1 MLIKFRSQNS
11 AEFVMFGEVAL
22 QLIALMGHGGS
33 VPGAIAADDVP
44 AALARLQ
51 QALTAA
57 PAPPAA
63 NTTDKADD
71 SGERKVGL
79 QQRAAPLLAMLSHA
93 ITAKSYVMWDK

>member
-1 MLIKFRSQNS
+1 
-11 AEFVMFGEVAL
+11 MFGEAAL

-51 QALTAA
+51 QAITAA

-93 ITAKSYVMWDK
+93 VTAKSYVMWDK